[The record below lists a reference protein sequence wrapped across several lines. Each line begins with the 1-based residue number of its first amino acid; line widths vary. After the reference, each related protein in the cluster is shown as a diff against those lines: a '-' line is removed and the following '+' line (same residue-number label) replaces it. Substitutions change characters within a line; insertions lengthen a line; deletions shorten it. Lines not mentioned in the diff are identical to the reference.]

1 MRTFQ
6 GLGICDTNYRYL
18 PLGGRLGN
26 ANQPVRGNHFP
37 GDDALAAKFPSGGA
51 VHPAVFEPYW
61 GCIIFDLVT

>member
-37 GDDALAAKFPSGGA
+37 GDDALAAKFPSGG
-51 VHPAVFEPYW
+51 P
-61 GCIIFDLVT
+61 CILRYLSLIGDA